1 MKILNTPKVG
11 TSDIEVKLTHAV
23 EQGSYHL
30 SGAVFCEIE
39 TSKSTFDVE
48 LEDDGY
54 IYLLHKIG
62 DTISIGSPLAIL
74 SDIELGTNELK
85 KKRKE
90 LFSLKENS
98 NTEINS
104 EIIFSKKALVL
115 IEQNGIDRNVF
126 SKDFVSEKDVLIYID
141 EINSSVS
148 SNRSLKFEDNDL
160 VLVGI
165 GGHAGM
171 CIDILSQDGRYKVV
185 GFVDDSVQ
193 IDKRYNLKYLGT
205 LESLNQYRDQGLKNV
220 ILGIGFVNNLKKR
233 SLVYNNLA
241 ESFFIP
247 TIIHPKAILEPT
259 SDIADGCQIMAGAII
274 GSNVKVEKNCII
286 NSGAIVSHDCFID
299 RDSHITPGAVLAGHV
314 KVGKRVTIGMASSIY
329 IGLSIS
335 DDKVVPNGKALFEN
349 V

>member
-11 TSDIEVKLTHAV
+11 TSDIEVKLTHAL

-39 TSKSTFDVE
+39 TSKSTFEVE

-62 DTISIGSPLAIL
+62 DSISIGSPLAIL
-74 SDIELGTNELK
+74 SNIELDINELQ

-98 NTEINS
+98 KSDINPD
-104 EIIFSKKALVL
+104 IIFSKKALVL
-115 IEQNGIDRNVF
+115 IEQNGIDRNIF
-126 SKDFVSEKDVLIYID
+126 SKDFVSEKDVLNYID
-141 EINSSVS
+141 QSNNSVIN
-148 SNRSLKFEDNDL
+148 NTSLKFEDNDI
-160 VLVGI
+160 VIVGI

-171 CIDILSQDGRYKVV
+171 CIDILSQDGRYKIV
-185 GFVDDSVQ
+185 GYVDDSVQ

-205 LESLNQYRDQGLKNV
+205 LESLHKYREKGLKNV
-220 ILGIGFVNNLKKR
+220 ILGIGFVNNLKNR

-241 ESFFIP
+241 QSFFIP
-247 TIIHPKAILEPT
+247 TIIHPQAVLEPT
-259 SDIADGCQIMAGAII
+259 ANIADGCQIMAGAII
-274 GSNVKVEKNCII
+274 GSNVKVEENCII
-286 NSGAIVSHDCFID
+286 NSGAIVSHDCFVD

-314 KVGKRVTIGMASSIY
+314 KVGKRVTIGMAASIY